1 MSSGL
6 LRATLTLLTGGV
18 LAHALPLLLGPALTR
33 LYTPEDFGQYALL
46 WAVATNLAV
55 VACARYEF
63 ALPLEKKPQGAALLM
78 ALCARLLLAVTAVS
92 TLLAGVLL
100 LFWQGM
106 ALAWLLP
113 AGVLA
118 IGATQWLTL
127 WATRAQRFGLLSA
140 ARLVQQGGGAV
151 LQVLLG
157 LLKTG
162 PVGLLLGPIVACLG
176 AAWLLARPAPQ
187 GGWRRLLRQPLRRLK
202 TMAARH
208 RDFPL
213 YNTPHAFIGALQ
225 DTLALLLV
233 AAWAGDAAAGF
244 WALAL
249 RYLKAPATLLGGAL
263 SQALYP
269 QLLQARS
276 AAEARTLVR
285 RTMLALALL
294 AAPLA
299 AVLLLWGQELFTWV
313 FGAQWGDAGTLARGL
328 GLYIG
333 LHFIASP
340 LSVVT
345 LAWRA
350 QPWALRLSL
359 VGQGVF
365 FAGLAAGLHWGGLA
379 GAAWGVSAA
388 MAAYF
393 LYYFQA
399 LASWSDIPHES
410 LA

>member
-1 MSSGL
+1 MTSGL
-6 LRATLTLLTGGV
+6 LRATLTLLTGSV
-18 LAHALPLLLGPALTR
+18 LAHALPLLLGPVLTR
-33 LYTPEDFGQYALL
+33 LYAPGDFGQYALL
-46 WAVATNLAV
+46 WAVAANVAV

-63 ALPLEKKPQGAALLM
+63 ALPLERRPRGAALLM
-78 ALCARLLLAVTAVS
+78 ALCARLLLTVTAAS
-92 TLLAGVLL
+92 LPLALAL
-100 LFWQGM
+100 HFWLGEP
-106 ALAWLLP
+106 LAWLLP

-118 IGATQWLTL
+118 MGATQWLTL

-140 ARLVQQGGGAV
+140 ARLVQQGGGAA

-157 LLKTG
+157 LLKAG
-162 PVGLLLGPIVACLG
+162 PVGLLLGSIVAGMG

-187 GGWRRLLRQPLRRLK
+187 GGWRHMLRQPLRRLK
-202 TMAARH
+202 AMAARH

-213 YNTPHAFIGALQ
+213 YNTPHAFTGALQ
-225 DTLALLLV
+225 DTLALLLI

-269 QLLQARS
+269 QLLQAPS
-276 AAEARTLVR
+276 GAAARALVR
-285 RTMLALALL
+285 RSMLALALL
-294 AAPLA
+294 ATPLA
-299 AVLLLWGQELFTWV
+299 AVLLLWGPALFSWI
-313 FGAQWGDAGTLARGL
+313 FGAQWGEAGAVARGL
-328 GLYIG
+328 AFYIG

-350 QPWALRLSL
+350 QPWALRLAL
-359 VGQGVF
+359 VGQVVF

-399 LASWSDIPHES
+399 LASWSDIPHETP
-410 LA
+410 A

>member
-1 MSSGL
+1 MTPGL
-6 LRATLTLLTGGV
+6 LRATLTLLTGSV
-18 LAHALPLLLGPALTR
+18 LAHALPLLLGPVLTR
-33 LYTPEDFGQYALL
+33 QYAPQDFGQYALL

-63 ALPLEKKPQGAALLM
+63 ALPLEKRPDRAALLM
-78 ALCARLLLAVTAVS
+78 ALCAHLLLVVTAAS
-92 TLLAGVLL
+92 TCVALALVFGR
-100 LFWQGM
+100 GM
-106 ALAWLLP
+106 AIAWLLP
-113 AGVLA
+113 AGLLA
-118 IGATQWLTL
+118 IGATQWLSL

-140 ARLVQQGGGAV
+140 ARFVQQGGGAV
-151 LQVLLG
+151 LQVLAG
-157 LLKTG
+157 LFKLG
-162 PVGLLLGPIVACLG
+162 PVGLLLGPIVAGLG

-187 GGWRRLLRQPLRRLK
+187 RGWRQMWRQPLPRLK
-202 TMAARH
+202 AMAVRH
-208 RDFPL
+208 RDFPIF
-213 YNTPHAFIGALQ
+213 NTPHAFIGALQ
-225 DTLALLLV
+225 DTLALLLI
-233 AAWAGDAAAGF
+233 AAWVGEAAAGF

-269 QLLQARS
+269 QLVHARS
-276 AAEARTLVR
+276 AHEARTLVR
-285 RTMLALALL
+285 RTMLTLSLL

-299 AVLLLWGQELFTWV
+299 AILLLWGPSLFAWL
-313 FGAQWGDAGTLARGL
+313 FGMQWSDTGALARGL
-328 GLYIG
+328 ALYIG

-359 VGQGVF
+359 VGQVTF
-365 FAGLAAGLHWGGLA
+365 FLGLCVGLAWDGLQ

-393 LYYFQA
+393 LYYFRA
-399 LASWSDIPHES
+399 LAFWIDIPHETP
-410 LA
+410 A

>member
-1 MSSGL
+1 MTTSLFRS
-6 LRATLTLLTGGV
+6 TLTLLTGSV
-18 LAHALPLLLGPALTR
+18 LAHALPLLLGPVLTR
-33 LYTPEDFGQYALL
+33 LYTPGDFGQYALL

-63 ALPLEKKPQGAALLM
+63 ALPLEKRSNGAALLM
-78 ALCARLLLAVTAVS
+78 ALCARLLLAVTAAS
-92 TLLAGVLL
+92 IPLALVLH
-100 LFWQGM
+100 FWHGM
-106 ALAWLLP
+106 ALALWLP
-113 AGVLA
+113 MGMLA
-118 IGATQWLTL
+118 IGATQWLAL
-127 WATRAQRFGLLSA
+127 WTTRAQHFGLLSA

-151 LQVLLG
+151 LQVVLG
-157 LLKTG
+157 LLKAG
-162 PVGLLLGPIVACLG
+162 PVGLVVGPIVAGLG

-187 GGWRRLLRQPLRRLK
+187 GGWRWMTRQPLPRLK
-202 TMAARH
+202 AMAARH

-225 DTLALLLV
+225 DTLTLLLI

-276 AAEARTLVR
+276 AAEARSLVR

-299 AVLLLWGQELFTWV
+299 AVLLLWGPDLFTWI
-313 FGAQWGDAGTLARGL
+313 FGTQWSGAGALARGL

-350 QPWALRLSL
+350 QPWALQLSL
-359 VGQGVF
+359 IGQGVF
-365 FAGLAAGLHWGGLA
+365 FAGLGLGLYWGGLE

-388 MAAYF
+388 MAVYF
-393 LYYFQA
+393 VYYFQA
-399 LASWSDIPHES
+399 LAHWNNIPDES

>member
-1 MSSGL
+1 MTTSL
-6 LRATLTLLTGGV
+6 LRATLTLLTGSV
-18 LAHALPLLLGPALTR
+18 LAHALPLLLGPVLTR
-33 LYTPEDFGQYALL
+33 LYTPADFGQYALL

-63 ALPLEKKPQGAALLM
+63 ALPLEKTPRGAALLM
-78 ALCARLLLAVTAVS
+78 ALCARLLLAVTAAS
-92 TLLAGVLL
+92 TLLALVLH
-100 LFWQGM
+100 FWQGM

-118 IGATQWLTL
+118 IGTTQWLTL
-127 WATRAQRFGLLSA
+127 WATRAQRFGLMSA
-140 ARLVQQGGGAV
+140 ARLVQYGGGAV

-157 LLKTG
+157 LFKMG
-162 PVGLLLGPIVACLG
+162 PVGLVVGPIVAGLG

-187 GGWRRLLRQPLRRLK
+187 GGWRQMGRQPLQRLK
-202 TMAARH
+202 AMAARH

-225 DTLALLLV
+225 DTLALLLI

-276 AAEARTLVR
+276 ATEARALVR
-285 RTMLALALL
+285 RSMLALALL

-299 AVLLLWGQELFTWV
+299 TVLLLWGPDLFTWV
-313 FGAQWGDAGTLARGL
+313 FGAQWGDTGTLARGL
-328 GLYIG
+328 ALYIG

-359 VGQGVF
+359 IGQGAF
-365 FAGLAAGLHWGGLA
+365 FAGLGLGLYWGGLE

-393 LYYFQA
+393 VYYFQA
-399 LASWSDIPHES
+399 LAHWSNIPHES

>member
-33 LYTPEDFGQYALL
+33 LYAPGDFGQYALL
-46 WAVATNLAV
+46 WAIATNLAV

-63 ALPLEKKPQGAALLM
+63 ALPLERSPRRAALLM
-78 ALCARLLLAVTAVS
+78 ALCARLLLAATAIS
-92 TLLAGVLL
+92 TLLALA
-100 LFWQGM
+100 LFLGQGM

-118 IGATQWLTL
+118 ISATQWLTL

-140 ARLVQQGGGAV
+140 ARLAQQGGGAV

-157 LLKTG
+157 LFKAG
-162 PVGLLLGPIVACLG
+162 PVGLLLGPIVAGLG

-187 GGWRRLLRQPLRRLK
+187 GGWRRMVRQRLPRLK
-202 TMAARH
+202 AMAAHH

-213 YNTPHAFIGALQ
+213 YNTPHAFMGALQ

-276 AAEARTLVR
+276 AAEARALVR
-285 RTMLALALL
+285 RAMLALALL

-299 AVLLLWGQELFTWV
+299 AVLLLWGPELFTWV
-313 FGAQWGDAGTLARGL
+313 FGAQWGDTGTLARGL

-359 VGQGVF
+359 VGQAVF
-365 FAGLAAGLHWGGLA
+365 FTGLVAGLHWGGLA
-379 GAAWGVSAA
+379 GAAWGVSAS

-393 LYYFQA
+393 LYYFRA
-399 LASWSDIPHES
+399 LAFWSDIPHES

>member
-1 MSSGL
+1 MTPGL
-6 LRATLTLLTGGV
+6 LRATLTLLTGSV
-18 LAHALPLLLGPALTR
+18 LAHALPLLLGPMLTR
-33 LYTPEDFGQYALL
+33 LYAPADFGQYALL

-63 ALPLEKKPQGAALLM
+63 ALPLEKSPLGAALLM
-78 ALCARLLLAVTAVS
+78 ALCARLLLAVTAAS
-92 TLLAGVLL
+92 ALLALA
-100 LFWQGM
+100 LFRWQDL

-140 ARLVQQGGGAV
+140 ARLVQQGGGAL

-157 LLKTG
+157 LLKAG
-162 PVGLLLGPIVACLG
+162 PAGLLLGPIAAGLG

-187 GGWRRLLRQPLRRLK
+187 GGWLRIWRQPLPRLK
-202 TMAARH
+202 AMAVHH

-225 DTLALLLV
+225 DTLTLLLI

-269 QLLQARS
+269 QLAHARS
-276 AAEARTLVR
+276 ANHARALVR
-285 RTMLALALL
+285 RSMLALALL
-294 AAPLA
+294 AMPLA
-299 AVLLLWGQELFTWV
+299 AMLLLWGPELFAWA
-313 FGAQWGDAGTLARGL
+313 FGAQWKDTGTLARGL
-328 GLYIG
+328 ALYIG
-333 LHFIASP
+333 LHFVASP

-350 QPWALRLSL
+350 QPWALRLAL
-359 VGQGVF
+359 IGQVVF
-365 FAGLAAGLHWGGLA
+365 FGGLMAGLHWGGLA

-399 LASWSDIPHES
+399 LAFWSDIPHES

>member
-1 MSSGL
+1 MTSGL
-6 LRATLTLLTGGV
+6 LRGTLTLLTGSV
-18 LAHALPLLLGPALTR
+18 LAHALPLLLGPVLTR
-33 LYTPEDFGQYALL
+33 QYAPGDFGQYALL
-46 WAVATNLAV
+46 WAIATNLAV

-63 ALPLEKKPQGAALLM
+63 ALPLEKKPGRAALLM
-78 ALCARLLLAVTAVS
+78 ALCARLLLALTAASV
-92 TLLAGVLL
+92 LLALVLAL
-100 LFWQGM
+100 WQGT
-106 ALAWLLP
+106 ALFWLLP
-113 AGVLA
+113 LAVLV
-118 IGATQWLTL
+118 IGATQWLTM
-127 WATRAQRFGLLSA
+127 WATRSQRFGLLSA
-140 ARLVQQGGGAV
+140 ARLVQQGGGAL

-157 LLKTG
+157 LLKAGT
-162 PVGLLLGPIVACLG
+162 PGLMLGPIAAGLG

-187 GGWRRLLRQPLRRLK
+187 GGWRRVWRQPLSRLK
-202 TMAARH
+202 LMASRH

-213 YNTPHAFIGALQ
+213 YNTPHAFMGALQ
-225 DTLALLLV
+225 DTLALLLI

-269 QLLQARS
+269 QLLLARNG
-276 AAEARTLVR
+276 AEARALVR
-285 RTMLALALL
+285 RTMLALAVV
-294 AAPLA
+294 AAPLTT
-299 AVLLLWGQELFTWV
+299 VLLLWGPSLFTWI
-313 FGAQWGDAGTLARGL
+313 FGKQWGDTGMLARGL

-345 LAWRA
+345 LAWQA

-359 VGQGVF
+359 IGQVVF
-365 FAGLAAGLHWGGLA
+365 FAGLTLGLYHGGLE

-393 LYYFQA
+393 LYYFRA
-399 LASWSDIPHES
+399 LAYWSDISHES

>member
-1 MSSGL
+1 MSRGL

-33 LYTPEDFGQYALL
+33 LYAPGDFGQYALL

-63 ALPLEKKPQGAALLM
+63 ALPLERKPRHAALLM
-78 ALCARLLLAVTAVS
+78 ALCARLLLVVTVAS
-92 TLLAGVLL
+92 ILLAGAL
-100 LFWQGM
+100 LFWQGLV
-106 ALAWLLP
+106 LAWLLP

-118 IGATQWLTL
+118 LGATQWLTL

-140 ARLVQQGGGAV
+140 ARLLQQGGGAV
-151 LQVLLG
+151 LQLLLG
-157 LLKTG
+157 LLKAG
-162 PVGLLLGPIVACLG
+162 PIGLLLGPIVAGLG

-187 GGWRRLLRQPLRRLK
+187 GGWVRMALQPLPRLRA
-202 TMAARH
+202 MAARH

-213 YNTPHAFIGALQ
+213 YNTPHAFVGALQ
-225 DTLALLLV
+225 DTLTLLLI

-244 WALAL
+244 WALSL

-269 QLLQARS
+269 QLLHARS
-276 AAEARTLVR
+276 ATEARTLVR
-285 RTMLALALL
+285 RTMLGLALF

-299 AVLLLWGQELFTWV
+299 AVLLLWGPALFTWI
-313 FGAQWGDAGTLARGL
+313 FGAQWEDAGALARGL
-328 GLYIG
+328 CLYIG

-350 QPWALRLSL
+350 QAWALRLAL
-359 VGQGVF
+359 VGQVVF
-365 FAGLAAGLHWGGLA
+365 FAGLAAGLLWGGLA

-393 LYYFQA
+393 LYYFQT
-399 LASWSDIPHES
+399 LAFWNDIPHES

>member
-1 MSSGL
+1 MTRSL
-6 LRATLTLLTGGV
+6 LRATLTLLTGSV
-18 LAHALPLLLGPALTR
+18 LAHALPLLLGPVLTR
-33 LYTPEDFGQYALL
+33 LYTPGDFGQYALW

-63 ALPLEKKPQGAALLM
+63 ALPLEKNPRGAALLM
-78 ALCARLLLAVTAVS
+78 ALCARLLLAVTVAS
-92 TLLAGVLL
+92 ALLALML
-100 LFWQGM
+100 HFWQDM
-106 ALAWLLP
+106 ALAWCLP

-127 WATRAQRFGLLSA
+127 WATRAQRYGLMSA
-140 ARLVQQGGGAV
+140 ARLVQYGGGAV

-157 LLKTG
+157 LFKMG
-162 PVGLLLGPIVACLG
+162 PVGLVVGPIVAGLS
-176 AAWLLARPAPQ
+176 AAWLLAQPAPQ
-187 GGWRRLLRQPLRRLK
+187 GGWWKMGRQPLQRLK
-202 TMAARH
+202 AMAARH

-225 DTLALLLV
+225 DTLTLLLI

-269 QLLQARS
+269 QLLQAHS
-276 AAEARTLVR
+276 AAEARSLVR
-285 RTMLALALL
+285 RSMLALALL
-294 AAPLA
+294 ATPLA
-299 AVLLLWGQELFTWV
+299 TVLLLWGPDLFIWI

-359 VGQGVF
+359 IGQGVF
-365 FAGLAAGLHWGGLA
+365 FAGLGLGLYWGGLE

-393 LYYFQA
+393 VYYFQA
-399 LASWSDIPHES
+399 LAHWSNIPHES

>member
-1 MSSGL
+1 MSSRL

-33 LYTPEDFGQYALL
+33 LYAPDDFGQYALI

-63 ALPLEKKPQGAALLM
+63 ALPLEKSARGAALLM
-78 ALCARLLLAVTAVS
+78 ALCARLLLATTAAS
-92 TLLAGVLL
+92 TLLALVL
-100 LFWQGM
+100 LFWRDM

-127 WATRAQRFGLLSA
+127 WATRSQRFGLLSA

-157 LLKTG
+157 LFTAG
-162 PVGLLLGPIVACLG
+162 PVGLLAGPIVAGLG

-187 GGWRRLLRQPLRRLK
+187 GGWRRLVRQPLTRLK
-202 TMAARH
+202 AMAARH

-225 DTLALLLV
+225 DTLTLLLIT
-233 AAWAGDAAAGF
+233 AWAGDAAAGF

-276 AAEARTLVR
+276 GAEARSLVR

-299 AVLLLWGQELFTWV
+299 AVLLLWGPDLFTWI
-313 FGAQWGDAGTLARGL
+313 FGAQWSGAGALARGL

-350 QPWALRLSL
+350 QPWALQLSFI
-359 VGQGVF
+359 GQGVF
-365 FAGLAAGLHWGGLA
+365 FAGLGLGLYWGGLE

-388 MAAYF
+388 MAVYF
-393 LYYFQA
+393 FYYLQA
-399 LASWSDIPHES
+399 LAHWNNIPDES

>member
-1 MSSGL
+1 MRQGL
-6 LRATLTLLTGGV
+6 LRATLTLLTGAV
-18 LAHALPLLLGPALTR
+18 AAHALPLLLGPVLTR
-33 LYTPEDFGQYALL
+33 LYTPADFGQYALL
-46 WAVATNLAV
+46 WALATNVAV

-63 ALPLEKKPQGAALLM
+63 ALPLEKSSRGAALLM
-78 ALCARLLLAVTAVS
+78 ALCMRLLLAATAAAA
-92 TLLAGVLL
+92 LLAPALAWG
-100 LFWQGM
+100 QGP

-118 IGATQWLTL
+118 IGATQWLSL

-140 ARLVQQGGGAV
+140 ARFVQQGGGAA

-157 LLKTG
+157 AARTG
-162 PVGLLLGPIVACLG
+162 ALGLLLGPIAAGLC

-187 GGWRRLLRQPLRRLK
+187 GGWRRMWRQPRRRLK
-202 TMAARH
+202 AIAARH

-213 YNTPHAFIGALQ
+213 YNTPHAFMGALQ
-225 DTLALLLV
+225 DTLALLLI
-233 AAWAGDAAAGF
+233 AAWAGDAAAGL

-269 QLLQARS
+269 QLVHARS
-276 AAEARTLVR
+276 ADAARTLVR
-285 RTMLALALL
+285 RSMLMLALL

-299 AVLLLWGQELFTWV
+299 ALLLLWGPALFAWAFGEEWQGTGELV
-313 FGAQWGDAGTLARGL
+313 RGL
-328 GLYIG
+328 ALYIG

-340 LSVVT
+340 LAVVT

-359 VGQGVF
+359 VGQLAF
-365 FAGLAAGLHWGGLA
+365 FAGLGAGLAWDGLQ

-393 LYYFQA
+393 LYYFRA

>member
-1 MSSGL
+1 MSSRL

-33 LYTPEDFGQYALL
+33 LYTPDDFGQYALI

-63 ALPLEKKPQGAALLM
+63 ALPLEKSARVAALLM
-78 ALCARLLLAVTAVS
+78 ALCARLLLATTAAS
-92 TLLAGVLL
+92 TLLALVL
-100 LFWQGM
+100 LFWRDM

-127 WATRAQRFGLLSA
+127 WATRSQRFGLLSA

-157 LLKTG
+157 LFTAG
-162 PVGLLLGPIVACLG
+162 PVGLLAGPIVAGLG

-187 GGWRRLLRQPLRRLK
+187 GGWRRLVRQPLTRLK
-202 TMAARH
+202 AMAARH

-225 DTLALLLV
+225 DTLTLLLI

-276 AAEARTLVR
+276 AAEARSLVR

-299 AVLLLWGQELFTWV
+299 AVLLLWGPDLFTWI
-313 FGAQWGDAGTLARGL
+313 FGTQWSGAGALARGL

-350 QPWALRLSL
+350 QPWALQLSL
-359 VGQGVF
+359 IGQGVF
-365 FAGLAAGLHWGGLA
+365 FAGLGLGLYWGGLE

-388 MAAYF
+388 MAVYF
-393 LYYFQA
+393 VYYFQA
-399 LASWSDIPHES
+399 LAHWNNIPDES

>member
-1 MSSGL
+1 MTTSL
-6 LRATLTLLTGGV
+6 LRATLTLLTGSV
-18 LAHALPLLLGPALTR
+18 LAHALPLLLGPVLTR
-33 LYTPEDFGQYALL
+33 LYTPADFGQYALL

-63 ALPLEKKPQGAALLM
+63 ALPLEKTPRGAALLM
-78 ALCARLLLAVTAVS
+78 ALCTRLLLAVTAAS
-92 TLLAGVLL
+92 TLLALVLL
-100 LFWQGM
+100 FGQGM

-113 AGVLA
+113 VGVLA

-127 WATRAQRFGLLSA
+127 WATRAQRYGLMSA
-140 ARLVQQGGGAV
+140 ARLVQYGGGAV

-157 LLKTG
+157 LFKMG
-162 PVGLLLGPIVACLG
+162 PVGLVVGPIVAGLG

-187 GGWRRLLRQPLRRLK
+187 GGWRQMGRQPLQRLK
-202 TMAARH
+202 AMAARH

-225 DTLALLLV
+225 DTLALLLI

-276 AAEARTLVR
+276 AAEARSLVR
-285 RTMLALALL
+285 RSMLALALL
-294 AAPLA
+294 ATPLA
-299 AVLLLWGQELFTWV
+299 AVLLLWGPDLFTWI

-328 GLYIG
+328 ALYIG

-359 VGQGVF
+359 IGQGVF
-365 FAGLAAGLHWGGLA
+365 FAGLGLGLYWGGLE

-393 LYYFQA
+393 VYYFQA
-399 LASWSDIPHES
+399 LAHWSNIPHES

>member
-1 MSSGL
+1 MTSGL
-6 LRATLTLLTGGV
+6 LRATLTLLTGSV
-18 LAHALPLLLGPALTR
+18 LAHALPLLLGPVLTR
-33 LYTPEDFGQYALL
+33 LYAPSDFGQYALL

-63 ALPLEKKPQGAALLM
+63 ALPLEKTPRGAALLM
-78 ALCARLLLAVTAVS
+78 ALCARLLLAVTVAA
-92 TLLAGVLL
+92 TLVTLVLHV
-100 LFWQGM
+100 WHDM
-106 ALAWLLP
+106 ALAWCLP

-127 WATRAQRFGLLSA
+127 WATRSQRFGLLSA
-140 ARLVQQGGGAV
+140 ARLVQQGGGAL

-157 LLKTG
+157 LLKAG
-162 PVGLLLGPIVACLG
+162 PSGLLAGPIVAGLG

-187 GGWRRLLRQPLRRLK
+187 GGWQRLLRQRLPHLK
-202 TMAARH
+202 AMAARH

-225 DTLALLLV
+225 DTLTLLLI

-276 AAEARTLVR
+276 AAEARALVR
-285 RTMLALALL
+285 RTMLALAVL

-299 AVLLLWGQELFTWV
+299 ATLLLWGPDLFTWI
-313 FGAQWGDAGTLARGL
+313 FGTQWNGAGTLARGL

-350 QPWALRLSL
+350 QPWALQLSL
-359 VGQGVF
+359 IGQGFF
-365 FAGLAAGLHWGGLA
+365 FAGLGLGLYWGGLE

-388 MAAYF
+388 MAVYF
-393 LYYFQA
+393 VYYFQA
-399 LASWSDIPHES
+399 LAHWNNIPDES

>member
-1 MSSGL
+1 MSSSL
-6 LRATLTLLTGGV
+6 LRATLTLLTGSV
-18 LAHALPLLLGPALTR
+18 LAHALPLLLGPVLSR
-33 LYTPEDFGQYALL
+33 LYTPGDFGQYALL

-63 ALPLEKKPQGAALLM
+63 ALPLEKKPHDAALLM
-78 ALCARLLLAVTAVS
+78 ALCASLLLAVTAAS
-92 TLLAGVLL
+92 MLLALALL
-100 LFWQGM
+100 LWQGTP
-106 ALAWLLP
+106 LAWLLP

-127 WATRAQRFGLLSA
+127 WATRSQRFGLLSA

-151 LQVLLG
+151 LQALLG
-157 LLKTG
+157 LLKAG
-162 PVGLLLGPIVACLG
+162 PVGLLVGPIVAGLG

-187 GGWRRLLRQPLRRLK
+187 GGWRRMWRQPLPRLK
-202 TMAARH
+202 AMAVRH

-225 DTLALLLV
+225 DTLALLLI

-276 AAEARTLVR
+276 GAEARALVR

-299 AVLLLWGQELFTWV
+299 AMLLLWGPGLFTWI

-328 GLYIG
+328 ALYIG

-365 FAGLAAGLHWGGLA
+365 FAGLGFGLYWGGLE

>member
-1 MSSGL
+1 MTPGL
-6 LRATLTLLTGGV
+6 LRATLTLLAGSV

-33 LYTPEDFGQYALL
+33 LYAPADFGQYALL
-46 WAVATNLAV
+46 WALATNLAV

-63 ALPLEKKPQGAALLM
+63 ALPLEKSPRRAALLM
-78 ALCARLLLAVTAVS
+78 ALCARLLLAVTAAS
-92 TLLAGVLL
+92 TLLALALL
-100 LFWQGM
+100 WGRGQ

-127 WATRAQRFGLLSA
+127 WATRTQRFGLLSA
-140 ARLVQQGGGAV
+140 ARLVQQGGGAL

-162 PVGLLLGPIVACLG
+162 PAGLLLGPIAAGLG
-176 AAWLLARPAPQ
+176 AAWLLARPAPR
-187 GGWRRLLRQPLRRLK
+187 GGWRRMWRQPLPRLK
-202 TMAARH
+202 AMAARH

-225 DTLALLLV
+225 DTLTLLLI
-233 AAWAGDAAAGF
+233 AAWAGDAAAGL

-269 QLLQARS
+269 QLVHARS
-276 AAEARTLVR
+276 ADHARALVR
-285 RTMLALALL
+285 RSMLALALL

-299 AVLLLWGQELFTWV
+299 AVLLLWGPGLFAWA
-313 FGAQWGDAGTLARGL
+313 FGAQWEGAGALARGL
-328 GLYIG
+328 ALYIG
-333 LHFIASP
+333 LHFVASP

-350 QPWALRLSL
+350 QPWALRLSMA
-359 VGQGVF
+359 GQAAF
-365 FAGLAAGLHWGGLA
+365 FAGLCAGLAWDGLQ

-393 LYYFQA
+393 LYYFKA
-399 LASWSDIPHES
+399 LAFWSDIPHES
-410 LA
+410 PA

>member
-1 MSSGL
+1 MKSAML
-6 LRATLTLLTGGV
+6 QATLTLLSGSV
-18 LAHALPLLLGPALTR
+18 LAHALPLLLGPVLTR
-33 LYTPEDFGQYALL
+33 LYTPADFGQFALL
-46 WAVATNLAV
+46 WAVASNLAV
-55 VACARYEF
+55 VLCARYDF
-63 ALPLEKKPQGAALLM
+63 ALPLEPRPHRAALLM
-78 ALCARLLLAVTAVS
+78 ALCARIAVVVTA
-92 TLLAGVLL
+92 LAGPVGLTL
-100 LFWQGM
+100 WWWQG
-106 ALAWLLP
+106 LPQAWLLP
-113 AGVLA
+113 LAVLA
-118 IGATQWLTL
+118 AGSVQWLGL
-127 WATRAQRFGLLSA
+127 WATRGHRFGLLA
-140 ARLVQQGGGAV
+140 LARLVQQGGGAV

-157 LLKTG
+157 LLQLGLWGLWLG
-162 PVGLLLGPIVACLG
+162 PVLAGL
-176 AAWLLARPAPQ
+176 AASWLLARPAPH
-187 GGWRRLLRQPLRRLK
+187 GGWLRLLRQPRRRLQA
-202 TMAARH
+202 MAARH

-213 YNTPHAFIGALQ
+213 YNTPHAFAGALQ
-225 DTLALLLV
+225 DTLTLLLI

-269 QLLQARS
+269 QLVHARS
-276 AAEARTLVR
+276 ANEARALVR
-285 RTMLALALL
+285 RTMFTLALL

-299 AVLLLWGQELFTWV
+299 AALLLWGPDLFAWA
-313 FGAQWGDAGTLARGL
+313 FGVQWSDTGALARGL
-328 GLYIG
+328 ALYIG

-359 VGQGVF
+359 VGQLAF
-365 FAGLAAGLHWGGLA
+365 FLGLCAGMAWGGLQ

-399 LASWSDIPHES
+399 LASWSDIPHETP
-410 LA
+410 A